1 MRSKKRTTSEAAG
14 TLSSSIRN
22 PPLIPPQPQFCFE
35 GESLTRFLK
44 SIQRE
49 IESARALDATLPQK
63 FWIKQQFAV
72 GVNEVTRALER
83 MPPNCGTKISSEE
96 HFLTNGDDS
105 KAPCVYLQAILLASD
120 CNPRWLTKHLPA
132 LAASR
137 NVPLIF
143 VKDRKEGSLRLG
155 ELIKLKTA
163 IAIGI
168 KAKGNVVNQLI
179 KEVLVGDKIDSIEA

>member
-1 MRSKKRTTSEAAG
+1 MRSKTKSGVAARA
-14 TLSSSIRN
+14 LRES
-22 PPLIPPQPQFCFE
+22 PHHPHCLE
-35 GESLTRFLK
+35 GETLIHLLK
-44 SIQRE
+44 AIQRE
-49 IESARALDATLPQK
+49 IESARAADTALPIK

-83 MPPNCGTKISSEE
+83 MPPNHTRTDVSLEE
-96 HFLTNGDDS
+96 CSLKSGDDS
-105 KAPCVYLQAILLASD
+105 CKAPCAPLQAILLASD

-143 VKDRKEGSLRLG
+143 LKDRKEGSLRLG
-155 ELIKLKTA
+155 ELVQLKTA

-168 KAKGNVVNQLI
+168 KVKGNAVNRVI
-179 KEVLVGDKIDSIEA
+179 NEALVAYKMDKPISLDL